1 MGEPRCCGT
10 ADPADPI
17 WTRAESP
24 HPHQPTGP
32 GAGRLVGMSTPP
44 PADEPEIRTIDRLL
58 TFGALGLAALS
69 VICFFTIIIGTAVGM
84 KQADFTHGA
93 WPVVGVFPFWGLP

>member
-1 MGEPRCCGT
+1 
-10 ADPADPI
+10 
-17 WTRAESP
+17 
-24 HPHQPTGP
+24 
-32 GAGRLVGMSTPP
+32 MSTPP
-44 PADEPEIRTIDRLL
+44 PSDEPEIRAIDRFL

-93 WPVVGVFPFWGLP
+93 WPIVGVFPFWGLPIAFLMIVALLIMSFVRRGRAARRS